1 MLKVE
6 NLCSGYGTI
15 MILRDV
21 SFELNQGE
29 IVAIIGRNGVGKS
42 TLIKSLIGLIR
53 PKSGRVIYGDHE
65 ITRMKPY
72 ERARLGIGYVPQG
85 HGVFPLLTV
94 RENLKMGETING
106 TGTDK
111 SLEIAYE
118 YFPRLFERR
127 EQKAGTLSGGEQA
140 MLSIAR
146 TLIGRPKLMM
156 LDEPSEGIQP
166 NLAFQIGEIVKKS
179 SQDMGLSVIISEQHI
194 GLIQTCA
201 QKCYALDKGIVIGE
215 LNGDEIQDYNCIK
228 RYLTV

>member
-6 NLCSGYGTI
+6 NLSSGYGTI
-15 MILRDV
+15 TILRDI
-21 SFELNQGE
+21 SFEIGKGE
-29 IVAIIGRNGVGKS
+29 IISIIGRNGVGKS
-42 TLIKSLIGLIR
+42 TLIKTLIGLIR
-53 PKSGRVIYGDHE
+53 PKTGKVTYDGRD

-94 RENLKMGETING
+94 RENLKMGEMIN
-106 TGTDK
+106 TAGTDK

-118 YFPRLFERR
+118 YFPRLHERR

-166 NLAFQIGEIVKKS
+166 NLAFQIGEIVKKCS
-179 SQDMGLSVIISEQHI
+179 EDMDISVIISEQHI

-201 QKCYALDKGIVIGE
+201 QKCYAVDKGIIVGE
-215 LNGDEIQDYNCIK
+215 LNGEEIQDYNCIK

>member
-1 MLKVE
+1 M
-6 NLCSGYGTI
+6 
-15 MILRDV
+15 RDI
-21 SFELNQGE
+21 SFEIGKGE
-29 IVAIIGRNGVGKS
+29 IISIIGRNGVGKS
-42 TLIKSLIGLIR
+42 TLIKTLIGLIR
-53 PKSGRVIYGDHE
+53 PKTGKVTYDGRD

-94 RENLKMGETING
+94 RENLKMGEMIN
-106 TGTDK
+106 TAGTDK

-118 YFPRLFERR
+118 YFPRLHERR

-166 NLAFQIGEIVKKS
+166 NLAFQIGEIVKKCS
-179 SQDMGLSVIISEQHI
+179 EDMDISVIISEQHI

-201 QKCYALDKGIVIGE
+201 QKCYAVDKGIIVGE
-215 LNGDEIQDYNCIK
+215 LNGEEIQDYNCIK

>member
-53 PKSGRVIYGDHE
+53 PKSGRVIYGDRE

-228 RYLTV
+228 RYLTI

>member
-6 NLCSGYGTI
+6 NLSSGYGTI
-15 MILRDV
+15 TILRDI
-21 SFELNQGE
+21 SFEIGKGE
-29 IVAIIGRNGVGKS
+29 IISIIGRNGVGKS
-42 TLIKSLIGLIR
+42 TLIKTLIGLNR
-53 PKSGRVIYGDHE
+53 AKTGKVTYDGRD

-94 RENLKMGETING
+94 RENLKMGEMIN
-106 TGTDK
+106 TAGTDK

-118 YFPRLFERR
+118 YFPRLHERR

-166 NLAFQIGEIVKKS
+166 NLAFQIGEIVKKCS
-179 SQDMGLSVIISEQHI
+179 EDMDISVIISEQHI

-201 QKCYALDKGIVIGE
+201 QKCYAVDKGIIVGE
-215 LNGDEIQDYNCIK
+215 LNGDEIQDYNSIK

>member
-6 NLCSGYGTI
+6 NLSSGYGTI
-15 MILRDV
+15 TILRDV
-21 SFELNQGE
+21 SFEMKQGE

-53 PKSGRVIYGDHE
+53 PKSGKVVYGDRD

-94 RENLKMGETING
+94 RENLKMGEMINASG
-106 TGTDK
+106 KDK
-111 SLEIAYE
+111 SLEIAYD
-118 YFPRLFERR
+118 YFPRLHERR

-166 NLAFQIGEIVKKS
+166 NLAFQIGEIVKKCS
-179 SQDMGLSVIISEQHI
+179 SDMDISVIISEQHI

-201 QKCYALDKGIVIGE
+201 QKCYALDKGIVVGE
-215 LNGDEIQDYNCIK
+215 LAGEEIQDYNCIK

>member
-6 NLCSGYGTI
+6 NLSSGYGTI
-15 MILRDV
+15 TILRDI
-21 SFELNQGE
+21 SFEIGKGE
-29 IVAIIGRNGVGKS
+29 IISIIGRNGVGKS
-42 TLIKSLIGLIR
+42 TLIKTLIGMIR
-53 PKSGRVIYGDHE
+53 PKTGKVTYDGRD

-94 RENLKMGETING
+94 RENLKMGEMIN
-106 TGTDK
+106 TAGTDK

-118 YFPRLFERR
+118 YFPRLHERR

-166 NLAFQIGEIVKKS
+166 NLAFQIGEIVKKCS
-179 SQDMGLSVIISEQHI
+179 EDMDISVIISEQHI

-201 QKCYALDKGIVIGE
+201 QKCYAVDKGIIVGE
-215 LNGDEIQDYNCIK
+215 LNGEEIQDYNCIK